1 MLVGAVDRGVDQ
13 DVPTDP
19 AGFRAPHFRYIEEFE
34 LPLSA
39 DGLRA
44 ERVAI
49 RADYANVIV

>member
-1 MLVGAVDRGVDQ
+1 LVGAVDRGVDQ